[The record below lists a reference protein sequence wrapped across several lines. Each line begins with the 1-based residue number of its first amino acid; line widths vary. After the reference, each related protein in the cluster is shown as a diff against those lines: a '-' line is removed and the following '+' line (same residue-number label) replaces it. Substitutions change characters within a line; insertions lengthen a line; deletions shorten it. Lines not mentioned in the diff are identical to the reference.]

1 MDGSRFYF
9 DLGSPLSYV
18 VAERING
25 LFAEA
30 EIGVPEWKPVLAAGL
45 DGDTAAPEEIKAAA
59 ERAAS
64 AAGLPPI
71 RWPGNWPFDSTD
83 AMVAATFAKQIGR
96 TVAFSLAAFR
106 QAFAGGQNL
115 GSLDGILIAGAA
127 CELHPRALGG
137 AIERESIKEALA
149 SETEAA
155 RSGGIRHLPAIETGG
170 RVIHGYDKI
179 ITTLTAA
186 AAANTVENQ

>member
-1 MDGSRFYF
+1 VNGSRFYF

-45 DGDTAAPEEIKAAA
+45 DCDAAAPEETKAAA

-71 RWPGNWPFDSTD
+71 RWPGSWPFDSTD

-106 QAFAGGQNL
+106 QAFAGGQDL

-127 CELHPRALGG
+127 CELHPRALSG
-137 AIERESIKEALA
+137 AIERESIREALA
-149 SETEAA
+149 NETEAA
-155 RSGGIRHLPAIETGG
+155 RSGGIRQLPAIETGG
-170 RVIHGYDKI
+170 RVIHGYDEI
-179 ITTLTAA
+179 IATLTT